1 MEISILLGK
10 IWGGLLVISG
20 LAGVLWPRVF
30 VRLYKDYRY
39 NFLVGGVLLVL
50 GLVTVVLHNLWVAD
64 WRVVITI
71 LGWFSLILGILQIAL
86 AKWITQEFQK
96 TAQEEITKTNILS
109 SIIELLIGAGLIAW
123 LILGA

>member
-1 MEISILLGK
+1 MEISILLGQ
-10 IWGGLLVISG
+10 IWGGFLVISG

-30 VRLYKDYRY
+30 VRLYKDKRY

-71 LGWFSLILGILQIAL
+71 LGWL
-86 AKWITQEFQK
+86 A
-96 TAQEEITKTNILS
+96 
-109 SIIELLIGAGLIAW
+109 
-123 LILGA
+123 LILGALQIAFAKSLAQEATTKVQVQISSIIHVLVGAFLIWVTYFH